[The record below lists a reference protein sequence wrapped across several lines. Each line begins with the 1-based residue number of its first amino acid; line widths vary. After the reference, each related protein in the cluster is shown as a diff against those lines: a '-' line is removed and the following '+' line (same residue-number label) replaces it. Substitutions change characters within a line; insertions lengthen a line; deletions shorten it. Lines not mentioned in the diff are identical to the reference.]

1 MTNPRRDFLGW
12 LGASALLGT
21 TASPLSASSAD
32 AAAPR
37 ALATT
42 FDMSWTERLTGKYRA
57 VFDSP
62 ELSEGAALFRAIIWQ
77 DNYQEIYG
85 TDAKTMT
92 PVIVFRHTAISLIMN
107 DSYWATFEVGKSAKM
122 KTPEGKKW
130 AVANP
135 IRVSP
140 AGTPPKW
147 AKYNLENFIASGGIV
162 LACNLAFGEVVSA
175 FQEKEKIKVRDD
187 ARKRA
192 LEHVIPGVIL
202 QPTGVFAVLRA
213 QEGGCH
219 YILAS

>member
-1 MTNPRRDFLGW
+1 MSNPRRDFLGW
-12 LGASALLGT
+12 LGASALLGA
-21 TASPLSASSAD
+21 TASPLSARAPETD
-32 AAAPR
+32 APR
-37 ALATT
+37 ALDTK
-42 FDMSWTERLTGKYRA
+42 FDMSWTDKLTGKYRA

-62 ELSEGAALFRAIIWQ
+62 EVSEGAALFRAIIWQ
-77 DNYQEIYG
+77 DQYADVYG
-85 TDAKTMT
+85 TDPKTMT
-92 PVIVFRHTAISLIMN
+92 PVIVFRHEAISLVMN
-107 DSYWATFEVGKSAKM
+107 DDYWAMFDVGKSTKL

-147 AKYNLENFIASGGIV
+147 AKYNLESFLTRGGIV

-175 FQEKEKIKVRDD
+175 FQDKEKIKDRAD

-192 LEHVIPGVIL
+192 LEHLIPGVIL
-202 QPTGVFAVLRA
+202 QPSGVFAALRA